1 MELSIASLLANFS
14 DDKLVAPKA
23 IEKKLGCEDEES
35 LQRLQIALDA
45 LEKIGVLVKERG
57 KYKRVIEVG
66 VVEGRLRC
74 SSKGFCF
81 AIQEDGAGEDIFVRE
96 HQLNTAWNGD
106 RVLVKVTR
114 EGRRKKAPEG
124 EVKLILERNNPSVM
138 ARVRQTEAGLRG
150 VPLDD
155 RLLFEIELLPSETAP
170 DLNGLVDQLVHVEII
185 RYPLGSYLPLGKVVR
200 ILGPDAQSAN
210 VVDLVCC
217 KHDLIRPFPASLDA
231 PPETL
236 LTIPNPELTRQD
248 LRNLETVVIAAP
260 GQEAEIAYSL
270 VAIGTQ
276 TYQLGVHLT
285 DVASQ
290 VALHSPLDRETQRRG
305 LAVSGQG
312 LTIPLYPLALEAL
325 RLIPGQDRPAISV
338 ILTLATDG
346 KVQSYE
352 VQPSLINVKHQI
364 TPEVA
369 QDLATKATKS
379 ETQGLGGI
387 LAGLDTLTKALR
399 DQRRLRGGVDLTLS
413 RQLLHRYPDEG
424 VLATVVAGPGLA
436 LVEITVLVNQLLGT
450 HLQNLGLPAV
460 YRGQLPPE
468 LYAIQDFLKLT
479 RNLNLPLE
487 LSLPDTV
494 SASDYQRFGSQLL
507 SADLAPVLVESLLD
521 TLKSPTVQAIPGP
534 HFSLNLPNGYAQF
547 CAPLQRY
554 GDGLNQRVWLALFT
568 QGRER
573 RSARAKEAVNLRQS
587 SCVGLV
593 NWNVLP
599 AETQRDLESVISEVI
614 EPLQDREKT
623 TYQALKDLQG
633 LQRVRQVQACIGET
647 RPGIITGVQSYG
659 FFVELI
665 EFSVEGLVHVSS
677 LKDDW
682 YEYRAGAQT
691 LTGRRNR
698 LRYRL
703 GDRVEVQIK
712 SVDSYRQQVDLVVI
726 TGGDQATDADLQ
738 GPSDPIEPEP
748 DALEPDEFGEDN
760 F

>member
-23 IEKKLGCEDEES
+23 IEKKLGCEDEGS

-57 KYKRVIEVG
+57 KYKRVTEVG

-96 HQLNTAWNGD
+96 HQLSTAWNGD

-114 EGRRKKAPEG
+114 EGRRKKSPEG

-138 ARVRQTEAGLRG
+138 ARIRQTEAGLRG

-155 RLLFEIELLPSETAP
+155 RLLFEIELTPSEVAP
-170 DLNGLVDQLVHVEII
+170 DLNALVDQLVHVEII
-185 RYPLGSYLPLGKVVR
+185 RYPLGGYLPLGQVVR
-200 ILGPDAQSAN
+200 LLGADAQSAD

-217 KHDLIRPFPASLDA
+217 KHDLIRPFPAALQA
-231 PPETL
+231 PTEIL
-236 LTIPNPELTRQD
+236 LTTPDAELTRQD
-248 LRNLETVVIAAP
+248 FRKLETVVITAP

-270 VAIGTQ
+270 EAIGSQ
-276 TYQLGVHLT
+276 TYQLGVHLV

-290 VALHSPLDRETQRRG
+290 VALNSPLDRETQRRG
-305 LAVSGQG
+305 LAVSATG
-312 LTIPLYPLALEAL
+312 LNIPLYPSELEAL
-325 RLIPGQDRPAISV
+325 RLVPGQDRPTLSV
-338 ILTLATDG
+338 IVTLATDG

-364 TPEVA
+364 TPEAA
-369 QDLATKATKS
+369 QELVGKS
-379 ETQGLGGI
+379 KKGLSSTI
-387 LAGLDTLTKALR
+387 TGLDELTKALR
-399 DQRRLRGGVDLTLS
+399 DQRRGRGSVDLTLS
-413 RQLLHRYPDEG
+413 RQLTHLYPDEG
-424 VLATVVAGPGLA
+424 VLATMVTGTGLA
-436 LVEITVLVNQLLGT
+436 LTEITTLVNQLLGT
-450 HLQNLGLPAV
+450 HLQSLGLPAI
-460 YRGQLPPE
+460 YRVQLPPE

-479 RNLNLPLE
+479 RNLGLPLE
-487 LSLPDTV
+487 LSVPDVV
-494 SASDYQRFGSQLL
+494 SASDYQRFGEQLL

-521 TLKSPTVQAIPGP
+521 TLKAPSNQPSPGP

-554 GDGLNQRVWLALFT
+554 SDGFNQRVLLAVFT
-568 QGRER
+568 QGRDR
-573 RSARAKEAVNLRQS
+573 RSARTKETVNLRHS
-587 SCVGLV
+587 SCVGQV

-599 AETQRDLESVISEVI
+599 AETQRDLETHISETLTQ
-614 EPLQDREKT
+614 LQDREKVT
-623 TYQALKDLQG
+623 AQALKDLQG

-726 TGGDQATDADLQ
+726 SGGDQATDAELQ
-738 GPSDPIEPEP
+738 TPSDPVEPEE
-748 DALEPDEFGEDN
+748 DISETDEFGEDD

>member
-57 KYKRVIEVG
+57 KYKRITEVG

-96 HQLNTAWNGD
+96 HQLSTAWNGD

-114 EGRRKKAPEG
+114 EGRRKKSPEG

-138 ARVRQTEAGLRG
+138 ARIRQTEAGLRG

-155 RLLFEIELLPSETAP
+155 RLLFELELIPSDVAP
-170 DLNGLVDQLVHVEII
+170 DLNALVDQLVHVEII

-200 ILGPDAQSAN
+200 ILGADAQSAN

-217 KHDLIRPFPASLDA
+217 KHDLIRPFPAALQA
-231 PPETL
+231 PAETL
-236 LTIPNPELTRQD
+236 LTAPDPELTRQD
-248 LRNLETVVIAAP
+248 LRDLETVVIVPP

-270 VAIGTQ
+270 VAIGSQ
-276 TYQLGVHLT
+276 TYQLGVHLS

-290 VALHSPLDRETQRRG
+290 VALGSPLDREIQRRG
-305 LAVSGQG
+305 LAVSGPD
-312 LTIPLYPLALEAL
+312 LTIPLYPPELESL
-325 RLIPGQDRPAISV
+325 RLVTGQDRPTISV

-364 TPEVA
+364 TPEEA
-369 QDLATKATKS
+369 
-379 ETQGLGGI
+379 QGLVGKSKKGLSSI
-387 LAGLDTLTKALR
+387 VTGLDELTKALR
-399 DQRRLRGGVDLTLS
+399 DQRRVRGSVDLSLS
-413 RQLLHRYPDEG
+413 RQLPHFYPDEG
-424 VLATVVAGPGLA
+424 VLATVVTGPGLA
-436 LVEITVLVNQLLGT
+436 LTEITTLVNQLLAT
-450 HLQNLGLPAV
+450 HLQSLGLPAV
-460 YRGQLPPE
+460 YRVQLPPE

-479 RNLNLPLE
+479 RNLGLPLE
-487 LSLPDTV
+487 LSVPDAV
-494 SASDYQRFGSQLL
+494 SASDYQRFGEQLL
-507 SADLAPVLVESLLD
+507 NADLAPVLVESLLD
-521 TLKSPTVQAIPGP
+521 TLKPAVNQPSPGP
-534 HFSLNLPNGYAQF
+534 HFSLNLPNGYGQF

-554 GDGLNQRVWLALFT
+554 SDGFNQRVWLALFS
-568 QGRER
+568 QGRDR
-573 RSARAKEAVNLRQS
+573 RSARTKETVNLRHS
-587 SCVGLV
+587 SCIGQV

-599 AETQRDLESVISEVI
+599 AETQRDLEAHTSEVLGQ
-614 EPLQDREKT
+614 LQDREKIT
-623 TYQALKDLQG
+623 AQALKDLQG

-647 RPGIITGVQSYG
+647 RPGVITGVQSYG

-726 TGGDQATDADLQ
+726 SGGDQATDAELQ
-738 GPSDPIEPEP
+738 TPSDPVEPE
-748 DALEPDEFGEDN
+748 EEISETDEFGEDD